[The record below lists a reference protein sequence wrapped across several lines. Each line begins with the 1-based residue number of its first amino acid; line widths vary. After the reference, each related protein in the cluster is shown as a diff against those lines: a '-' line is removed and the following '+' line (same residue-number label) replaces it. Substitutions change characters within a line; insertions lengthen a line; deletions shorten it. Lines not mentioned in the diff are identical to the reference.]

1 MVQNRY
7 GAWCTLQP
15 LLILISLIRY
25 FHLWHYNTSSG
36 RGAVVRLEN
45 ICENICLEPG
55 EFPLAVPYPPKVT
68 TRSYPQ

>member
-15 LLILISLIRY
+15 LLILVSLIRY
-25 FHLWHYNTSSG
+25 FHLWHYNIQVAAAG
-36 RGAVVRLEN
+36 LEN
-45 ICENICLEPG
+45 ICENVCLEPG